1 MKNVFYLVC
10 ILLFSSCFGN
20 WDLGATV
27 DESAT
32 EESTIYH
39 YVRLDIMQNNKNLN
53 FNSFANNHEEII
65 KKGEDHFVKA
75 DILELLYEWDHFLAK
90 NLKSMS
96 SKFTDKIEI
105 IAKEENGY
113 LVIEIHDDGSGYPD
127 LLLESAPGEILN
139 NINFQTG
146 STSLGIYFAEMVT
159 RLHVQGDRKGSI
171 KLSNGGSLGGGV
183 FSIYLP

>member
-65 KKGEDHFVKA
+65 KKGEDHFVKSWYLSVSKEG
-75 DILELLYEWDHFLAK
+75 DSIINEFSCKVIWDK
-90 NLKSMS
+90 NDVSYKVRDLKINR
-96 SKFTDKIEI
+96 KINYTD
-105 IAKEENGY
+105 Y
-113 LVIEIHDDGSGYPD
+113 L
-127 LLLESAPGEILN
+127 
-139 NINFQTG
+139 FQ
-146 STSLGIYFAEMVT
+146 
-159 RLHVQGDRKGSI
+159 QD
-171 KLSNGGSLGGGV
+171 
-183 FSIYLP
+183 